1 MIDGAILLLLMFD
14 LALLAYAVVAS
25 ICSAAAL
32 GFHVQEPEEIAA
44 KAKGLRLRCMLYYL
58 FLLAWIVAAIRI
70 IPHIDG
76 VSDETLVRFMSFPAP
91 LIIAASVY
99 SLLRYILARRQ
110 KAAEEI
116 VKIRKHALIGIAF
129 PLYST
134 LVFRI
139 IGYLILQ

>member
-1 MIDGAILLLLMFD
+1 MIDGAILLLLTFD

-32 GFHVQEPEEIAA
+32 GLHAQEPEAVAA
-44 KAKGLRLRCMLYYL
+44 KAKDLRLRCMLYYL
-58 FLLAWIVAAIRI
+58 FLLAWIVAAIWI

-76 VSDETLVRFMSFPAP
+76 VSDETLVRFMCFPSL

-99 SLLRYILARRQ
+99 SLLRYILAKGR

-116 VKIRKHALIGIAF
+116 VKIRLHAVLGIAF
-129 PLYST
+129 P
-134 LVFRI
+134 VFAFAVFAVVSI
-139 IGYLILQ
+139 VC